1 MFILSLPGMIYWG
14 MGAANA
20 LEALVHEMKDPEH
33 VEEMFNKFD
42 HNGNGRET
50 MIACLRLTLLLIA
63 PMS

>member
-1 MFILSLPGMIYWG
+1 MIYWG

-20 LEALVHEMKDPEH
+20 LDALLNEMKDPEH

-50 MIACLRLTLLLIA
+50 MTT
-63 PMS
+63 